1 MPFHYDIEDKIRF
14 IVVYQDV
21 SKKPTVIQKYTKI
34 GLRNIQR
41 WIKDTEENINILE
54 RRPGSGRRPSIP
66 DNVKSNIT
74 RTTRRKPSKSSTRKL
89 SNKYQ
94 VSKNSAHRVLKE
106 KKYKYKK
113 PKSGKTL
120 TSEEK
125 ADRVDYCEYMLNRN
139 GKRINACF
147 FSDEM
152 GITLS
157 DAHPSRVWNPPRKK
171 VKLEYPVRDT
181 RLNCWGAISS
191 AGATSLHIYKGTL
204 DADRYEKILQEHLDE
219 MDEIL
224 PNGFLY
230 QHDNLGAHTKAEDW
244 MIRQGLDILDYPTY
258 SPDLS
263 PIENLWS
270 SLKGAVAA
278 ENPTTERQ
286 LEASLIKN
294 WEILTTVENLRPYF
308 ENLHT
313 RYNSCIEE
321 EGDHL

>member
-1 MPFHYDIEDKIRF
+1 MPFHHDIENKIRF

-171 VKLEYPVRDT
+171 VNWSTLLETRDSIAGVR
-181 RLNCWGAISS
+181 
-191 AGATSLHIYKGTL
+191 SLLPELPLFTFIREPLMLIDMRRSYKN
-204 DADRYEKILQEHLDE
+204 I
-219 MDEIL
+219 
-224 PNGFLY
+224 
-230 QHDNLGAHTKAEDW
+230 W
-244 MIRQGLDILDYPTY
+244 MKWMR
-258 SPDLS
+258 
-263 PIENLWS
+263 
-270 SLKGAVAA
+270 
-278 ENPTTERQ
+278 
-286 LEASLIKN
+286 
-294 WEILTTVENLRPYF
+294 
-308 ENLHT
+308 
-313 RYNSCIEE
+313 SCLMAFYINMIT
-321 EGDHL
+321 